1 MAVARNE
8 AAKRAQKKEFE
19 DKLIFLKRKR
29 LPSEFITRK
38 IAERVEQQLKT
49 NNTYLYDKVNERF
62 KKDPTRRKIF
72 VKGLDFMAKDQ
83 EMEMV
88 FSQFGTV
95 ERLNLM
101 RDQNNRS
108 KGFGFIM
115 FKTDYGA
122 RAAVAAR
129 SVTYK
134 NREIKITAA
143 VPEHLKAKR
152 VGYGPGRGRGQFVP
166 PGFGFRGGFGGLGWG
181 YGYGAYGA
189 VPFQQLG
196 RGRGVGALWNQPLHN
211 FYGAQNQLAAATA
224 QAFPQPTLQTP
235 MAVAAAGAP
244 FSSTGNPT
252 LAQGYPLAAY
262 PPPLT
267 QLQPTQLL
275 DPTTQLLVPS
285 TQQIASLGQM
295 QQYAVAQSGLQPTS
309 ATAQPYQ
316 VYSSYP

>member
-1 MAVARNE
+1 MYAARND

-29 LPSEFITRK
+29 LPSEFITRT

-49 NNTYLYDKVNERF
+49 NNTYLYDRVNDRF

-101 RDQNNRS
+101 RDHTNRS

-143 VPEHLKAKR
+143 VPEHLKSKR
-152 VGYGPGRGRGQFVP
+152 VVSGPGRGRGRGQF
-166 PGFGFRGGFGGLGWG
+166 GAFGFRGGYGGFGWG
-181 YGYGAYGA
+181 FGYGAA
-189 VPFQQLG
+189 
-196 RGRGVGALWNQPLHN
+196 RGRGGVLWNPPVQN
-211 FYGAQNQLAAATA
+211 FYGTQNQLAALTG
-224 QAFPQPTLQTP
+224 QAVPQPTLQVP
-235 MAVAAAGAP
+235 MAGMP
-244 FSSTGNPT
+244 LSTLSNPAF
-252 LAQGYPLAAY
+252 AQGYPLAAY
-262 PPPLT
+262 PPPLA
-267 QLQPTQLL
+267 QLQPTQLM
-275 DPTTQLLVPS
+275 DPTAQLLAPP
-285 TQQIASLGQM
+285 TQQAASLGQM
-295 QQYAVAQSGLQPTS
+295 QQYPVAQPGLQP
-309 ATAQPYQ
+309 AQPYQ
-316 VYSSYP
+316 VLPSYP

>member
-1 MAVARNE
+1 MAVARNDE
-8 AAKRAQKKEFE
+8 AKRAQKKEFE

-29 LPSEFITRK
+29 LPSEFITRS
-38 IAERVEQQLKT
+38 IAERVAQQLKT
-49 NNTYLYDKVNERF
+49 NNTYMYDKVNERF

-101 RDQNNRS
+101 RDENNRS

-152 VGYGPGRGRGQFVP
+152 VGYGPGRGRGRGQFGLQ
-166 PGFGFRGGFGGLGWG
+166 GFGFPGGFGGFGLG

-196 RGRGVGALWNQPLHN
+196 RGRGIAGLWNQN
-211 FYGAQNQLAAATA
+211 FYGAQNQLAASTA
-224 QAFPQPTLQTP
+224 QVFPQPTLQSP
-235 MAVAAAGAP
+235 LAVATPGAP
-244 FSSTGNPT
+244 LSNPG

-267 QLQPTQLL
+267 QMQPTQLL
-275 DPTTQLLVPS
+275 DPATQMLLPS
-285 TQQIASLGQM
+285 AQQVASLGQM
-295 QQYAVAQSGLQPTS
+295 QQYAIGQSGLQPTS
-309 ATAQPYQ
+309 ATAQTYQ